1 MATEPQMREPGRG
14 TGRGVRATG
23 PGRKSRRIVVRAVRS
38 AAASALILCLL
49 AGPGAAREL
58 FVLRW
63 SQPSQLTA
71 LDTDRLVTRYIA
83 PGIAVVEADSAAL
96 PHIAGLGFDIAAS
109 GTAGAGE
116 AWYLSDHLHYP
127 LPPGQELLYLD
138 RRGWG
143 LSKIGEADFGRV
155 HDEQIFLY
163 PLPDRFAVDGWVP
176 APRPKRTAPAAAAG
190 VEEVIAGVDVERLRD
205 DIERLSLI
213 DPSRGSVEG
222 NLHTRFARRPE
233 TFESTRYIRE
243 QLAAVLGDD
252 AVRLQEFTISEG
264 DSVMYNVIGDLS
276 GADPE
281 AGYYIVC
288 AHYDAIGTRSRD
300 WDWRT
305 DPAPGADDN
314 ATGVALVIESARV
327 LADRQFPWS
336 IRFIAWSGEELGLWG
351 SRHYAAEA
359 LAGDERILG
368 VLNFDMIGFNDLHD
382 RIELVSNPE
391 SLWLVDL
398 MRSANERYGI
408 GLRVD
413 LLEDRYAGLSDHAP
427 FWARGYD
434 AILGIENYLPTDST
448 TAGVR
453 DGLYRLNTQYHTVR
467 DVPDSV
473 NWELVAGVTRLTVAT
488 LAQFGTGDS
497 LPNLMVAGGDLK
509 GDAEDNLRVRVANVG
524 TAPLEGAF
532 HLRVSRC
539 AADSTGC
546 RVVFDQRRPGP
557 LAAGAVDDVAFPW
570 HRFGEMVFL
579 VEVEPEG
586 EIEEASESDNR
597 AFQNVRLIPADRI
610 VVYPNPFAPQ
620 QDQYL
625 AFSGVPLF
633 SRVQIAS
640 LDGELLW
647 TGREEAQNDLS
658 NEIRWRGV
666 NEAGFIVGSGVY
678 IYSIRDGDG
687 ELLRRD
693 KIAVL
698 R

>member
-1 MATEPQMREPGRG
+1 MMRL
-14 TGRGVRATG
+14 ATG
-23 PGRKSRRIVVRAVRS
+23 AV
-38 AAASALILCLL
+38 ILCLL
-49 AGPGAAREL
+49 AGAGSAREL
-58 FVLRW
+58 LVLRW
-63 SQPSQLTA
+63 SQPSQLAA
-71 LDTDRLVTRYIA
+71 LDEDLVPRYIA
-83 PGIAVVEADSAAL
+83 PGIAVVEADSAARAR
-96 PHIAGLGFDIAAS
+96 IAELGFEIAAT
-109 GTAGAGE
+109 GTAGADE
-116 AWYLSDHLHYP
+116 DWYLSDHLHFP
-127 LPPGQELLYLD
+127 LPQGQELLYLD

-155 HDEQIFLY
+155 HDDQIFLY
-163 PLPDRFAVDGWVP
+163 PLPDRYAVDGWVP
-176 APRPKRTAPAAAAG
+176 APRHKRTAPAAAAG
-190 VEEVIAGVDVERLRD
+190 VEEAIAEVDTDLLRD
-205 DIERLSLI
+205 HIERLSLI
-213 DPSRGSVEG
+213 DPSQGSVEA
-222 NLHTRFARRPE
+222 NLRTRFARRPE

-243 QLAAVLGDD
+243 QLAAALGDD

-264 DSVMYNVIGDLS
+264 DSVMYNVIGELS
-276 GADPE
+276 GSDPD

-288 AHYDAIGTRSRD
+288 AHYDAIGTRSRG

-314 ATGVALVIESARV
+314 ASGVALVLESARV
-327 LADRQFPWS
+327 LGGRQFPWS

-351 SRHYAAEA
+351 SRHYAGEA

-398 MRSANERYGI
+398 LRSANERYGI

-413 LLEDRYAGLSDHAP
+413 LLEDPYAGLSDHAP

-434 AILGIENYLPTDST
+434 AVLGIENYLPTDST

-453 DGLYRLNTQYHTVR
+453 GGLYRLNTQYHTVR
-467 DVPDSV
+467 DLPDSV

-497 LPNLMVAGGDLK
+497 LPNLMVSGGDLK
-509 GDAEDNLRVRVANVG
+509 GDAEDNLRVRVGNIGA
-524 TAPLEGAF
+524 APLEDAF
-532 HLRVSRC
+532 RVRLSRC
-539 AADSTGC
+539 AHDSTGC
-546 RVVFDQRRPGP
+546 RVVFDERRPGP
-557 LAAGAVDDVAFPW
+557 LPAGAVDDISIPW
-570 HRFGEMVFL
+570 QRYGEMVFL
-579 VEVEPEG
+579 VEVDPEG
-586 EIEEASESDNR
+586 EIEETSESDNR
-597 AFQNVRLIPADRI
+597 AFQNVRLVPADDI

-620 QDQYL
+620 QDKYL
-625 AFSGVPLF
+625 AFSGLPLF

-640 LDGELLW
+640 LAGELLW
-647 TGREEAQNDLS
+647 TGREEAQNELS

-666 NEAGFIVGSGVY
+666 NDAGFIVGSGVY
-678 IYSIRDGDG
+678 IYSIRDENG

-693 KIAVL
+693 RIAVL

>member
-1 MATEPQMREPGRG
+1 MREPGLG
-14 TGRGVRATG
+14 IGRGVRATG
-23 PGRKSRRIVVRAVRS
+23 PGRKSRRIGERAARS
-38 AAASALILCLL
+38 AATSAVLLCLL
-49 AGPGAAREL
+49 AGAGSAGEL

-63 SQPSQLTA
+63 SQPSQLAA
-71 LDTDRLVTRYIA
+71 LDTDRLVTRYVA

-96 PHIAGLGFDIAAS
+96 PHIAALGFDVAAS

-116 AWYLSDHLHYP
+116 AWYLSDHLHHP

-143 LSKIGEADFGRV
+143 LSKIGDADFGRV
-155 HDEQIFLY
+155 HDDQIFLY

-190 VEEVIAGVDVERLRD
+190 VEEVIAAVDVERLRE
-205 DIERLSLI
+205 DIEILSLI
-213 DPSRGSVEG
+213 DPDRGSVEG

-264 DSVMYNVIGDLS
+264 DSVMYNVIGELS

-281 AGYYIVC
+281 AGHYIVC
-288 AHYDAIGTRSRD
+288 AHYDAIGSRSRD

-351 SRHYAAEA
+351 SRHYAAGA
-359 LAGDERILG
+359 LADDERILG

-408 GLRVD
+408 GLRLD
-413 LLEDRYAGLSDHAP
+413 LLADRYAGLSDHAP

-434 AILGIENYLPTDST
+434 AVLGIENYLPTDST

-473 NWELVAGVTRLTVAT
+473 NWELVAGVTRLTAAT

-497 LPNLMVAGGDLK
+497 LPNLMVSGGDLK
-509 GDAEDNLRVRVANVG
+509 ADAGDDLRVRVANVG

-532 HLRVSRC
+532 RVRLSRC

-546 RVVFDQRRPGP
+546 GVVFDERRPGP
-557 LAAGAVDDVAFPW
+557 LAAGAVEDVAVPW
-570 HRFGEMVFL
+570 KRFGEMVFL
-579 VEVEPEG
+579 VEVDPDG
-586 EIEEASESDNR
+586 EIEEAREDDNS
-597 AFQNVRLIPADRI
+597 AFQNVRLIPAERI
-610 VVYPNPFAPQ
+610 VVYPNPFAPH
-620 QDQYL
+620 QDKYL
-625 AFSGVPLF
+625 AFSGLPLF
-633 SRVQIAS
+633 ARVQIAS

-647 TGREEAQNDLS
+647 TGREEDLKG
-658 NEIRWRGV
+658 NEVRWRGV
-666 NEAGFIVGSGVY
+666 NETGFVVGSGVY
-678 IYSIRDGDG
+678 IYSIRDEDG

>member
-1 MATEPQMREPGRG
+1 MMRL
-14 TGRGVRATG
+14 ATG
-23 PGRKSRRIVVRAVRS
+23 AV
-38 AAASALILCLL
+38 ILCLL
-49 AGPGAAREL
+49 AGTGSAREL
-58 FVLRW
+58 LVLRW
-63 SQPSQLTA
+63 SQPSQLAA
-71 LDTDRLVTRYIA
+71 LDEDLVPRYIA
-83 PGIAVVEADSAAL
+83 PGIAVVEADSAARAR
-96 PHIAGLGFDIAAS
+96 IAELGFEIAAT
-109 GTAGAGE
+109 GTAGADE
-116 AWYLSDHLHYP
+116 DWYLSDHLHFP
-127 LPPGQELLYLD
+127 LPQGQELLYLD

-155 HDEQIFLY
+155 HDDQIFLY
-163 PLPDRFAVDGWVP
+163 PLPDRYAVDGWVP
-176 APRPKRTAPAAAAG
+176 APRHKRTAPAAAAG
-190 VEEVIAGVDVERLRD
+190 VEEAIAEVDTELLREH
-205 DIERLSLI
+205 IERLSLI
-213 DPSRGSVEG
+213 DPSQGSVEG
-222 NLHTRFARRPE
+222 NLRTRFARRPE

-243 QLAAVLGDD
+243 QLAAALGDD

-264 DSVMYNVIGDLS
+264 DSVMYNVIGELS
-276 GADPE
+276 GSDPD

-288 AHYDAIGTRSRD
+288 AHYDAIGTRSRG

-314 ATGVALVIESARV
+314 ASGVALVLESARV
-327 LADRQFPWS
+327 LGGRQFPWS

-351 SRHYAAEA
+351 SRHYAGES

-398 MRSANERYGI
+398 LRSANERYGI

-413 LLEDRYAGLSDHAP
+413 LLEDPYAGLSDHAP

-434 AILGIENYLPTDST
+434 AVLGIENYLPTDST
-448 TAGVR
+448 TGGVR
-453 DGLYRLNTQYHTVR
+453 GGLYRLNTQYHTVR
-467 DVPDSV
+467 DLPDSV

-497 LPNLMVAGGDLK
+497 LPNLMVSGGDLK

-524 TAPLEGAF
+524 AAALEDPF
-532 HLRVSRC
+532 RVRLSRC
-539 AADSTGC
+539 ADDSTGC
-546 RVVFDQRRPGP
+546 RVVFDERRPGP
-557 LAAGAVDDVAFPW
+557 LPAGAVDDISIPW
-570 HRFGEMVFL
+570 QRFGEMVFL
-579 VEVEPEG
+579 VEVDPEG
-586 EIEEASESDNR
+586 EIEETSESDNR
-597 AFQNVRLIPADRI
+597 AFQNVRLVPADRI

-620 QDQYL
+620 QDKFL
-625 AFSGVPLF
+625 AFSGLPLF
-633 SRVQIAS
+633 SRVKIAS
-640 LDGELLW
+640 LGGELLW

-678 IYSIRDGDG
+678 IYSIRDEDG
-687 ELLRRD
+687 ALLRRD